1 MRNIRLTLVLII
13 GVALLFSCKKDK
25 AGDPENIDYTVTITS
40 PDNTKNYFTGT
51 EQQIKWEDNFDENV
65 TIELFKGTALVET
78 IADSISNT
86 GSYNWNIPENLST
99 GNDYKIKVS
108 KTDYNSVYDESE
120 TFEISKSL
128 PEIAFIYKESST
140 DATSFKKLL
149 ETRNA
154 TVELVEINDVATADF
169 SAFSLIIIDS
179 NTGYIYDWGTTEAVT
194 NITNSG
200 KLVLGLGFGG
210 ASFFENF
217 GLSINW
223 GHGWTN
229 SDQNGTDIDNTSIYC
244 VDTDLSIFTT
254 PINITIP
261 TTNLLQLYNNSG
273 YIAEYQPSVGKGVIL
288 VGRQADNDTHYPLV
302 SEDGHWL
309 WGFTNSPES
318 MTQEGKDLFINIIYK
333 MLEL

>member
-13 GVALLFSCKKDK
+13 GIALISSCKKSES
-25 AGDPENIDYTVTITS
+25 GVTS
-40 PDNTKNYFTGT
+40 EPLSK
-51 EQQIKWEDNFDENV
+51 
-65 TIELFKGTALVET
+65 
-78 IADSISNT
+78 IAI
-86 GSYNWNIPENLST
+86 
-99 GNDYKIKVS
+99 
-108 KTDYNSVYDESE
+108 
-120 TFEISKSL
+120 
-128 PEIAFIYKESST
+128 IYKEIST
-140 DATSFKKLL
+140 DAASFKTLL

-154 TVELVEINDVATADF
+154 TVELVEISDVAITDF
-169 SAFSLIIIDS
+169 SSFSLIIIDS

-229 SDQNGTDIDNTSIYC
+229 SDQNGTDVDNTSIYC

-254 PINITIP
+254 PIKITIP

-273 YIAEYQPSVGKGVIL
+273 YIAEYQPSVGEGVVM

-302 SEDGHWL
+302 SENGHWL
-309 WGFTNSPES
+309 WGFTNSTES
-318 MTQEGKDLFINIIYK
+318 MTQEGKDLFINVIYE